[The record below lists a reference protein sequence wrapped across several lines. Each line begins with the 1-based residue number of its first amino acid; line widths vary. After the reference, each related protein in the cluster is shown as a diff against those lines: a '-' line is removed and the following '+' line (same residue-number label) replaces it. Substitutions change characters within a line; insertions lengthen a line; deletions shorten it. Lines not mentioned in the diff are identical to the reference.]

1 LLRVVFGFKSQRT
14 TGAGC

>member
-14 TGAGC
+14 TGVCC